1 MLELSDGTVVEEC
14 GVWKKKKRVS
24 GSAEGVFIGAL
35 GRVRIASRPRA
46 FHNQC
51 LGDWDEECT
60 VATRT
65 KIAVA

>member
-1 MLELSDGTVVEEC
+1 VLELSDGSVVEEC

-24 GSAEGVFIGAL
+24 GSAKEVFIGVM
-35 GRVRIASRPRA
+35 GRVRIASRPRT

-51 LGDWDEECT
+51 LDDWDEECT
-60 VATRT
+60 VATRK